1 MANQASKRG
10 RTGALSKPRVAQTP
24 RLSARTIFLKRPMAT
39 RNIPRAKFSGLNLA
53 LAASRNCGTIS
64 HWSAMGPWLTFGKKD
79 TKRA

>member
-1 MANQASKRG
+1 M
-10 RTGALSKPRVAQTP
+10 
-24 RLSARTIFLKRPMAT
+24 KRPMAT